1 MISAWKAKASTGVQS
16 RVLLGRRENS
26 EGASARAFVEGPVV
40 PRWLVIL
47 HRLVSLAVFLAI
59 CLVTVALVATL
70 VHAGRLC
77 YERTVHTTHSLRTS
91 VPSIRSALGERSEQ
105 L

>member
-1 MISAWKAKASTGVQS
+1 MISTGKAKASAGVQS
-16 RVLLGRRENS
+16 CALLRRRENS
-26 EGASARAFVEGPVV
+26 GDVSARAFAEEPVV
-40 PRWLVIL
+40 PRWLAVL

-59 CLVTVALVATL
+59 CLVAVALIATL

-77 YERTVHTTHSLRTS
+77 YERTVHTTDNLRTS
-91 VPSIRSALGERSEQ
+91 VPSIRSALGERSGQ

>member
-1 MISAWKAKASTGVQS
+1 MIATWKAKASAGVQS
-16 RVLLGRRENS
+16 CVLLRRENS
-26 EGASARAFVEGPVV
+26 GGVSAPAFVEGPVV
-40 PRWLVIL
+40 PRWLAVL

-59 CLVTVALVATL
+59 CLVTVALIATL

-77 YERTVHTTHSLRTS
+77 YERTVHPTRSLGAS